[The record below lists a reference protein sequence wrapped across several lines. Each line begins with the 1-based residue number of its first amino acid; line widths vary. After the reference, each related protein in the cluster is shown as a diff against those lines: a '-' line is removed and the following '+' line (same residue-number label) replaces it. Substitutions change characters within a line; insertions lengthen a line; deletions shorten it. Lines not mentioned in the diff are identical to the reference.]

1 MRRATSSG
9 VGTDRGNQTM
19 TASGNR
25 SPVPWERP
33 LIRTL
38 VLVST
43 VMLSWATLT
52 VGAASGEVELAE
64 GDLATRPYVAQ
75 RNSEVVDQ
83 EATRSLREAAAER
96 IDGVTSRNERIE
108 QQVSDDLSDLFA
120 AVRRGVVGPQPE
132 WVETLSLPPTST
144 TTTTVPPPSTTT
156 TTTTTTIPSTAATVA
171 PAATTDPASQAEPGE
186 DSSPGEDAGGP
197 AVGAEDPTGET
208 TSTTL
213 ATTTTTSAVT
223 TTTTTL
229 PPPATVTLVGRIFLD
244 FNADSF
250 ITEFGDYPEVG
261 VDLVTVR
268 ALAPSG
274 EGRDTQTQANGDFR
288 LEVTE
293 GVWDVIVD
301 SSDPDLPSDFT
312 VFLPRRIQQVVC
324 LGTGAECA
332 VSPIPF
338 TPLTRPATLQVPELL
353 RSYPQLDESS
363 VATLVKVATEDVI
376 RQALGEPPG
385 LVEIEQAAL
394 TLTAESFAE
403 EIKSEELLSAQS
415 RILSD
420 PPVVFIGDVRD
431 PAAGEAASDVAAS
444 FLRPNSLLDSAATEQ
459 LRQGARDAQGEVTVS
474 YRSGQPIISEGEPLT
489 RLIIDAIDQTGAAT
503 GRPVR
508 EAGVLVVL
516 GAVMAV
522 LALYISRYRA
532 DLWDRVHLLSLLGL
546 LTVLA
551 AGAVRFVTFVGDV
564 FGYEVG
570 VYVMPAVAFGYFTAV
585 LLDSRA
591 GILMSVILVVVTA
604 VGTRDPGATIYAL
617 LATLAP
623 VGFVSAA
630 SSRRAFRNSVAVSAA
645 ALAVIAA
652 ATAWIFHTSLTQSPT
667 GTMLQAAV
675 LAFASS
681 LLAALVALAA
691 MSFFESIFDVTT
703 TLRLL
708 DLTDRNHAALQL
720 LQEKAFG
727 TFNHSLMVGTLAGA
741 AATAIGANNLLAR
754 AAAYYHDLGKTENP
768 SFFIENQF
776 GMVNPHDRMSP
787 EESAEMI
794 RSHVTDGMNLAA
806 RHRIPSSVAA
816 GIITHH
822 GTGVMRYFYDKAIG
836 LYGEE
841 NVDVDDYRHVGQKP
855 RSKEM
860 AILMLADAVEGAC
873 RAAFQATPGQGAP
886 SEPTQQAIAAVT
898 DGIIREKMSDLQL
911 NEASVTFADIQAIR
925 NAFIEAMAGH
935 YHQRIQ
941 YPNFP

>member
-1 MRRATSSG
+1 
-9 VGTDRGNQTM
+9 M

-25 SPVPWERP
+25 SPAPWERT
-33 LIRTL
+33 LIRWL

-52 VGAASGEVELAE
+52 VGAASGEVELVE

-75 RNSEVVDQ
+75 RNSEVVDR
-83 EATRSLREAAAER
+83 EATRSLRDTAAEQ
-96 IDGVTSRNERIE
+96 IDGVTSRNESIE

-120 AVRRGVVGPQPE
+120 AVRRGVLGAQPE
-132 WVETLSLPPTST
+132 WLDTLSLPPTST

-156 TTTTTTIPSTAATVA
+156 TVPATTTTTTV
-171 PAATTDPASQAEPGE
+171 PATTADPASQTEPDE
-186 DSSPGEDAGGP
+186 APPAVEDAGGP
-197 AVGAEDPTGET
+197 AAGAQDPAGET
-208 TSTTL
+208 TSTTV
-213 ATTTTTSAVT
+213 APTTTTSAVTT

-229 PPPATVTLVGRIFLD
+229 PPPATVTLVGRVFLD

-250 ITEFGDYPEVG
+250 VTESGDYPEVG
-261 VDLVTVR
+261 VELVTVR

-274 EGRDTQTQANGDFR
+274 EGHDTQTQANGDFS
-288 LEVTE
+288 LEVPE
-293 GVWDVIVD
+293 GVWEVTID
-301 SSDPDLPSDFT
+301 SSDPDLPPDFT
-312 VFLPRRIQQVVC
+312 VFLPRRTQQIVC
-324 LGTGAECA
+324 LGIGAACTIPP
-332 VSPIPF
+332 VPF

-363 VATLVKVATEDVI
+363 VVTMVEVATEDVI

-394 TLTAESFAE
+394 TLIADSFAE

-420 PPVVFIGDVRD
+420 PPVVFIGDVRH
-431 PAAGEAASDVAAS
+431 PAAGEAASDIAAS
-444 FLRPNSLLDSAATEQ
+444 FLRPNSLLDTGATEQ
-459 LRQGARDAQGEVTVS
+459 LRSEARDAQGEVTVS
-474 YRSGQPIISEGEPLT
+474 YRSGQPIVGEGEPLT
-489 RLIIDAIDQTGAAT
+489 GLIIDAIDQTGAAT

-516 GAVMAV
+516 GAVVAV
-522 LALYISRYRA
+522 LALYLSRYRT
-532 DLWDRVHLLSLLGL
+532 DLWDQVHLLTLFGL

-551 AGAVRFVTFVGDV
+551 SGAVRFVTFVGEV

-570 VYVMPAVAFGYFTAV
+570 VYVFPAVAFGYFAAV
-585 LLDSRA
+585 LLDHRF
-591 GILMSVILVVVTA
+591 GILMAVILAVVTA
-604 VGTRDPGATIYAL
+604 VGTGDAGATVYAL

-623 VGFVSAA
+623 VGFVSAV
-630 SSRRAFRNSVAVSAA
+630 SSRRAFRNSVAISAA

-652 ATAWIFHTSLTQSPT
+652 ATAWIFHTSINESPT

-681 LLAALVALAA
+681 LIAALVALAA
-691 MSFFESIFDVTT
+691 MAFFESIFDVTT

-741 AATAIGANNLLAR
+741 AASAIGANNLLAR
-754 AAAYYHDLGKTENP
+754 AAAYYHDLGKTEHP
-768 SFFIENQF
+768 SLFIENQF
-776 GMVNPHDRMSP
+776 GTVNPHDQMSP
-787 EESAEMI
+787 EESAKVI
-794 RSHVTDGMNLAA
+794 RRHVTDGMKLAA

-822 GTGVMRYFYDKAIG
+822 GTGVMRFFYNKAMG

-841 NVDVDDYRHVGQKP
+841 NVNVDDYRHVGQKP

-873 RAAFQATPGQGAP
+873 RAAFQSTPGEGSP
-886 SEPTQQAIAAVT
+886 SEPTLQAIAAVT

-911 NEASVTFADIQAIR
+911 NEASLTFADIQTIR
-925 NAFIEAMAGH
+925 NAFIEAMSGH